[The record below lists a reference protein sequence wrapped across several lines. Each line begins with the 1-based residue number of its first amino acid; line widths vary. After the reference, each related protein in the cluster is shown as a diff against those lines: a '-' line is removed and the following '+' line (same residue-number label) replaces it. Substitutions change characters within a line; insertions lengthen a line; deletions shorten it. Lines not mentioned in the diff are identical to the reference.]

1 MKVKQGFYWHVH
13 HDMLLEYCYDYE
25 ERAEYIK
32 SYKPKD
38 EIETRLRL
46 FKHVKGKL
54 PEDLIDAGRKWGE
67 AWRKW
72 DEAGRKYDE
81 AERKYDEAK
90 RKYDEAERK
99 YDEILKKHKPFLEKL
114 HKKECGCKEWNGEE
128 LVFKEE

>member
-13 HDMLLEYCYDYE
+13 HHILIEYCYDYE
-25 ERAEYIK
+25 ERATFIK
-32 SYKPKD
+32 NYKPKD

-46 FKHVKGKL
+46 FKPVKGKL
-54 PEDLIDAGRKWGE
+54 PKDLIKIGRKCDK
-67 AWRKW
+67 ARLKW
-72 DEAGRKYDE
+72 DEAERKLDE
-81 AERKYDEAK
+81 ADRKYDEAK
-90 RKYDEAERK
+90 RKYYEAVRK